1 MIDFIPEMTSLKD
14 ASKRTGLSYNAL
26 RNMCNEGTVP
36 HIRIGTGRNA
46 CIKINLTALSR
57 ILNGE
62 EILSNEGR

>member
-26 RNMCNEGTVP
+26 RNMCNEGKCP
-36 HIRIGTGRNA
+36 HIRIGGGQNA
-46 CIKINLTALSR
+46 SIKINLSALCR

-62 EILSNEGR
+62 EVTPNE